1 MQQARAASLQD
12 WRAALARLRQCCWHL
27 DSAGRLH
34 REGSPSGRGVALQEG
49 KGASRLCGGRGGGR
63 SRRRRRCCRCPRR
76 RRRFARVV
84 QRVQPRW
91 RRRIGFGAALTA
103 SARGVHHDLDTAT
116 AAAAAVAGGA
126 AAVDLG
132 ACVALRRP
140 QRIQPR
146 ERRQIGFSVAL
157 TASARRVHHDLD
169 AAIAAVAAAAAGGT
183 SAAGLGVHAALKP
196 PPLSFPKTG
205 ACQAN
210 VRRVLD
216 AGVGVGVGGHSA
228 RAGHPSRTRAP
239 APREQR
245 GHDGS

>member
-1 MQQARAASLQD
+1 MQQARAASGMRGG
-12 WRAALARLRQCCWHL
+12 RAALARLRQCCWHL
-27 DSAGRLH
+27 DSAGRLR

-49 KGASRLCGGRGGGR
+49 KGALRLGGGRGGGR
-63 SRRRRRCCRCPRR
+63 SRRRRR
-76 RRRFARVV
+76 RFARAV

-103 SARGVHHDLDTAT
+103 SARGVHHDLDARHCCRCRRCRRSRRRRP
-116 AAAAAVAGGA
+116 
-126 AAVDLG
+126 G
-132 ACVALRRP
+132 ACVTLRGPR
-140 QRIQPR
+140 RILPR
-146 ERRQIGFSVAL
+146 EQRRIGFGVAL

-169 AAIAAVAAAAAGGT
+169 AAIAVVAAAAAGGT
-183 SAAGLGVHAALKP
+183 AAAGLGVHAALKP

-205 ACQAN
+205 ACKAN

-228 RAGHPSRTRAP
+228 RAGHPPRTRAP

-245 GHDGS
+245 GHDGG